1 MLCAT
6 VACVLPPPP
15 QDILLA
21 IDYAIQDGV
30 DILSASL
37 GATYTWDSFADP
49 VQIGYLN
56 AGRVWEGQPVPQR
69 SVLEVVVSLL
79 ARHRVSIANLGPHKS
94 RESSASRVRQC
105 VC

>member
-1 MLCAT
+1 MHCCVQL
-6 VACVLPPPP
+6 ACVLLPK
-15 QDILLA
+15 DILSA

-56 AGRVWEGQPVPQR
+56 AGRVGGGACAT
-69 SVLEVVVSLL
+69 VLST
-79 ARHRVSIANLGPHKS
+79 
-94 RESSASRVRQC
+94 
-105 VC
+105 